1 MTRETLINHLLKI
14 TNILLLL
21 ICIYIF
27 LKLAPLWEPVYTIA
41 ITVLTPFF
49 IAALI
54 TYLLHPIVEK
64 LRTYGVAR
72 PISILI
78 IYSIFFGGLGFAF
91 VKGIPYVIEQLKDLN
106 ENIPTFVE
114 TYRSFIANINNS
126 TDQLPHAFHE
136 KINERLQGSEAYLD
150 KIINTVIDSIRGIFN
165 SLIIIAII
173 PFVVFYLLKDYP
185 LLEKVFWYFSPR
197 KYRRSLKRMLRDIN
211 HSLGSYIRGQLIV
224 CLLIGVLATISLWL
238 AGVSY
243 PVLLG
248 IIIGATNII
257 PYFGPILGALP
268 AVIIAF
274 TISFKSVI
282 IVIIIIFGLQF
293 IEGNLL
299 SPLIVGKSLHMHPI
313 LIIFALL
320 LGGEIAGIIGLILA
334 VPVLAVVKVIVLHTF
349 AHYQKH

>member
-1 MTRETLINHLLKI
+1 MTRERLINHLLKI
-14 TNILLLL
+14 TNVLLLL
-21 ICIYIF
+21 ICIYVF
-27 LKLAPLWEPVYTIA
+27 LKLAPLWKPVLSIA
-41 ITVLTPFF
+41 VTVLTPFF

-64 LRTYGVAR
+64 LRKHGLPR
-72 PISILI
+72 PLSIII
-78 IYSIFFGGLGFAF
+78 IYSIFFGGTGYALF
-91 VKGIPYVIEQLKDLN
+91 KGIPYVTGQLKDLN
-106 ENIPTFVE
+106 DNIPTFVE
-114 TYRSFIANINNS
+114 TYRSFITNINHS
-126 TDQLPHAFHE
+126 TDQLPDALHE
-136 KINERLQGSEAYLD
+136 RIHVRLQGTEAYLD
-150 KIINTVIDSIRGIFN
+150 TVINTVINSVKGIFN

-185 LLEKVFWYFSPR
+185 LVEKVFWYFSPR
-197 KYRRSLKRMLRDIN
+197 KYRRSLKRLLRDIN

-224 CLLIGVLATISLWL
+224 CLLIGILATISLWL
-238 AGVSY
+238 AGISY

-248 IIIGATNII
+248 IIIGLTNII
-257 PYFGPILGALP
+257 PYFGPILGAIP

-274 TISFKSVI
+274 TVSIKSVI
-282 IVIIIIFGLQF
+282 IVIVIIFGLQF
-293 IEGNLL
+293 VEGNLL

-334 VPVLAVVKVIVLHTF
+334 VPFLAVAKVIVLHTF